1 MQFKPDYLYRKLLT
15 WLMLRLNPK
24 TMKLEL
30 GGGKEIAVTKHSIWC
45 AFQIPKASGDLDAE
59 ARARRN
65 ELGQQIYPTTYAKT
79 GIRHSDIVEGLKTE
93 KLTGDLG
100 LRAFFMAAFQCLLSG
115 TRLILLLNLK
125 SNCPPISVA
134 KLHILVL

>member
-1 MQFKPDYLYRKLLT
+1 
-15 WLMLRLNPK
+15 MLRLNPK

-45 AFQIPKASGDLDAE
+45 AFQIPKASGDPPFMPDAE

-100 LRAFFMAAFQCLLSG
+100 LRAFFMAAF
-115 TRLILLLNLK
+115 
-125 SNCPPISVA
+125 
-134 KLHILVL
+134 